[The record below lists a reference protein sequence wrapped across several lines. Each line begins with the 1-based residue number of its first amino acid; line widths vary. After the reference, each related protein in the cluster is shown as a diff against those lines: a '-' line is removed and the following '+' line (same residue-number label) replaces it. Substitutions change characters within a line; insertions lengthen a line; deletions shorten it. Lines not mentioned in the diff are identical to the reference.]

1 MTRSDLY
8 WCLGGLVVGLLIAA
22 STLQSRG
29 FVLNSFN
36 LGQLMG
42 NVIGGVGMMWLV
54 GRLVR
59 RFSKKS

>member
-1 MTRSDLY
+1 MAKSDLY

-22 STLQSRG
+22 STLQGKG
-29 FVLNSFN
+29 FVLDSFN

-54 GRLVR
+54 GRIVR
-59 RFSKKS
+59 RFSRKS

>member
-22 STLQSRG
+22 STLQGRG

-59 RFSKKS
+59 RFSNKS